1 MSIFSILWNEII
13 MKPMINLLTFFY
25 SLLSDNFGLSIIVF
39 TVIIRI
45 LLIPLAFRQVKQ
57 MLGMQSIQPKL
68 KVIQAKYKDKKDRD
82 SRQKMSQ
89 ETMNLYKQS
98 GVNPVGCLGPMFIQL
113 PIWIGLYRAIF
124 KTVPSTP
131 EGLSNLSTYLYSW
144 NPVIDKIPLN
154 SFFIGID
161 LVNPVQQAGA
171 MFAVILPLTVAFTTF
186 AQQKVSMFKST
197 DERQEQTNRMMLW
210 MMPVMFGFFTLSFP
224 AGLATYIIFSN
235 IAGFFIQ
242 LYVLRKL
249 GVKKSLN
256 EIFSLRVMKKKQN
269 NIENNTLQGEDFEL
283 QNKEENNEHS
293 TVSRKNRR
301 RGNKA
306 RTRGVK
312 GKSRRN

>member
-1 MSIFSILWNEII
+1 MGIFSILWNEII

-68 KVIQAKYKDKKDRD
+68 KSIQAKYKDKKDKE

-89 ETMNLYKQS
+89 ETMNLYRQS

-171 MFAVILPLTVAFTTF
+171 FFAVILPLTVAFTTF

-197 DERQEQTNRMMLW
+197 DARQEQTNRMMLW

-249 GVKKSLN
+249 DVKKPLK
-256 EIFSLRVMKKKQN
+256 EIFSFRVFKKQEDI
-269 NIENNTLQGEDFEL
+269 IENNTLQDENFQL

-306 RTRGVK
+306 RSRGAK

>member
-301 RGNKA
+301 RGNKT
-306 RTRGVK
+306 RTRGTK

>member
-1 MSIFSILWNEII
+1 

-301 RGNKA
+301 RGNKT
-306 RTRGVK
+306 RTRGTK

>member
-68 KVIQAKYKDKKDRD
+68 KLIQAKYKDKKDRD

-249 GVKKSLN
+249 GVKKPLN
-256 EIFSLRVMKKKQN
+256 EIFSLRVMKKQQN
-269 NIENNTLQGEDFEL
+269 NIENNTLQGENFEL

-301 RGNKA
+301 RGNKT
-306 RTRGVK
+306 RTRGTK